1 MIIKCPNCNEE
12 ISSKA
17 FKCVHCGAEF
27 THHCEECNA
36 PLKESDTICS
46 NCGCPVYDRRASRK
60 KEKSSIA
67 GLIIGLII
75 IICLGVLGYFA
86 YNSYSK
92 YNAKRNFLMSFY
104 EVVPVIATSTVEVE
118 EVGILINKV
127 WNNSIWK
134 KNDAETNMYTKAN
147 SGTGAFY
154 DDFNEAL
161 ARLYDDPDYSK
172 KVEKI
177 NEDQT
182 KIMKI
187 MRDLKKPDEEE
198 MDMYNDLKKYY
209 DDYLNFSNTVLY
221 TKGKSLSS
229 YTDEFKENQKNI
241 MNSTLKLKQYI
252 AN

>member
-17 FKCVHCGAEF
+17 YRCVHCGAEF
-27 THHCEECNA
+27 TRYCEECKA
-36 PLKESDTICS
+36 PLKEGDTVCN
-46 NCGCPVYDRRASRK
+46 NCGCPVYEAQTTQSK
-60 KEKSSIA
+60 NKSGIA

-75 IICLGVLGYFA
+75 CLAVGAFGYFA
-86 YNSYSK
+86 YNSYNE
-92 YNAKRNFLMSFY
+92 YNTKRNFLMSFY
-104 EVVPVIATSTVEVE
+104 EVVPAIATSTAEVE

-134 KNDAETNMYTKAN
+134 KSDDETNMYTKAN

-161 ARLYDDPDYSK
+161 ARLWDDPDYSK
-172 KVEKI
+172 RVDKI

-187 MRDLKKPDEEE
+187 MRELKKPNEEQ

-221 TKGKSLSS
+221 TTGKSLSS

>member
-17 FKCVHCGAEF
+17 YRCVHCGAEF
-27 THHCEECNA
+27 THYCEECKA
-36 PLKESDTICS
+36 PLKETDTICS
-46 NCGCPVYDRRASRK
+46 NCGCPVYEHQTTQQRSK
-60 KEKSSIA
+60 GSVV
-67 GLIIGLII
+67 GLLIGLII
-75 IICLGVLGYFA
+75 FIGLGVLGYIG
-86 YNSYSK
+86 YNSYRK
-92 YNAKRNFLMSFY
+92 YDAKRNFLLSFA
-104 EVVPVIATSTVEVE
+104 EVVPAIATSSAEAE

-134 KNDAETNMYTKAN
+134 KDDVETNIYTKAN

-161 ARLYDDPDYSK
+161 ARLYDDPDYSNK
-172 KVEKI
+172 IDKI

-187 MRDLKKPDEEE
+187 MRDLKKPDEDQI
-198 MDMYNDLKKYY
+198 DMYNDLKKYY
-209 DDYLNFSNTVLY
+209 DDYLNFSNTILY
-221 TKGKSLSS
+221 TNGKSLSS

-241 MNSTLKLKQYI
+241 MNSALKLKQYI